1 LITTKKL
8 AVQLSIETFQKTE
21 EVLENYALFQLMDEE
36 NGETL
41 NASEAKAYYKSLL
54 WFKYSVDL
62 TISRTLPQYF

>member
-1 LITTKKL
+1 LTGNISLITTKKL

-41 NASEAKAYYKSLL
+41 NASEAKAYYKSL
-54 WFKYSVDL
+54 KNES
-62 TISRTLPQYF
+62 